1 MKLLYLGTAAAEAI
15 PGVFC
20 DCEACRHA
28 RKAGGKEIRTRSG
41 ALVDGVLKLDF
52 GPDSYMQMLRSG
64 LEFWKLRALLIT
76 HSHADHFR
84 PDELGYHRAPYG
96 YFPEGTCLTVYGNG
110 KVGEMMQPILNDSLA
125 FRRMIPFEPVEIE
138 GYTVTALEA
147 VHTLQPDG
155 DRWPIIHNSTTYYRS
170 EEALF
175 YLIEKDGASILY
187 AHDTDEFSPADMEFL
202 SGKKIGLISLDC
214 TNGSLNPDYI
224 GHMGAE
230 DNLRMREK
238 LLACGAADEHTVF
251 VANHFSHNGVCS
263 YEQLQAL
270 MPGFVISHDS
280 MEIRVPAR

>member
-1 MKLLYLGTAAAEAI
+1 LKILSCFLKTIY
-15 PGVFC
+15 VF
-20 DCEACRHA
+20 
-28 RKAGGKEIRTRSG
+28 
-41 ALVDGVLKLDF
+41 
-52 GPDSYMQMLRSG
+52 
-64 LEFWKLRALLIT
+64 LLIFT
-76 HSHADHFR
+76 ILVFTMIFVLNGRVSDNYKVEKGVSLSVESNIPLTA
-84 PDELGYHRAPYG
+84 
-96 YFPEGTCLTVYGNG
+96 TCKGVKLSQSSRNST
-110 KVGEMMQPILNDSLA
+110 VGEMMQPILNDSLA
-125 FRRMIPFEPVEIE
+125 FRQMIPFEPAEID

-147 VHTLQPDG
+147 VHTLQPGG
-155 DRWPIIHNSTTYYRS
+155 DRWPVIHNSTTYYRS

-280 MEIRVPAR
+280 MEIHVPAR